1 MGRAAGCGARD
12 ASRHSQAAANRS
24 PRPGPV
30 PCHGMAAVLGRGAE
44 DFAHTQRGEQH
55 QRNAELPALQCPHS
69 RLDGPDN
76 IAAVRAVSLAD
87 HFAAFGG
94 SPTAQAA
101 RQWAGANDDVCVN
114 REHDRRNHVQGVHDP
129 AAVSGDA
136 ETQTPAGGS
145 VEDAQQPA

>member
-1 MGRAAGCGARD
+1 MGRAAGCGPNAP
-12 ASRHSQAAANRS
+12 RHSQAAANRS

-55 QRNAELPALQCPHS
+55 QRDAELPAPQCPHA
-69 RLDGPDN
+69 RIDGPDN
-76 IAAVRAVSLAD
+76 IAAVRAVSVAD

-101 RQWAGANDDVCVN
+101 RQRGGANGSMCVVN
-114 REHDRRNHVQGVHDP
+114 REHDRCNHFQGVHDD
-129 AAVSGDA
+129 VSGDA
-136 ETQTPAGGS
+136 ETQTPTGGS
-145 VEDAQQPA
+145 AEDAQQPA